1 MPRRVPAEEPNVMP
15 SRLLPRALP
24 RAVPLALLLSL
35 LAASPAGAQTNE
47 EFITELQ
54 AQAAVSWHGADL
66 AHDPV
71 YVRILGI
78 NDFHGELVPR
88 ALEIGGR
95 TRLLGGAATLA
106 GYVSAASGVSPDGAL
121 PPATLILI
129 AGDTVGASPPISGL
143 LRDEPTLA
151 VFNEFA
157 GKECPRLTPAWPSQ
171 PSPVPT
177 RCHVLAVPGN
187 HEFDRGTA
195 EFERQLYGGK
205 HPGGAVLGHDWEGMR
220 IPYLAANITRRA
232 DGRPLLPA
240 SAVIE
245 IDKVRI
251 GIIGAITAETPGLVV
266 AGRIADLAITAEA
279 AAINAEV
286 AKLKALHVNTIVL
299 VIHEGLRSPVTPQW
313 VAPLALEETSG
324 RLAEV
329 LGQLDGGIDVVVA
342 GHTHKFNNLM
352 VPLKDGKLVLVTQ
365 AIGTGS
371 GLSLIDLTIDRP
383 AGTVIAKSAR
393 IATLWADGGA
403 GLSPSKKI
411 ARIVNEA
418 NKATAAVVARPIG
431 VAAAALIRAETSSG
445 ESPLGNFVA
454 EAQRAAA
461 GSDFAFVN
469 AGGLRSDLPAGPI
482 TFGSIY
488 AVEPFGNVV
497 TRVSLT
503 GAEVL
508 ELLEEQWSGAHAAT
522 PRFLR
527 SAGLRYVFDLRR
539 APGHRVIAA
548 WDAANQPL
556 DRARRY
562 TVAVND
568 FLLGGGDFYPVLA
581 RAEDPVEVMT
591 DIAALE
597 AWIKR
602 SPGPIR
608 GTLDGRIERVDTPI
622 N

>member
-1 MPRRVPAEEPNVMP
+1 MP
-15 SRLLPRALP
+15 SRLSPRVQSFALLG
-24 RAVPLALLLSL
+24 LALIALRT
-35 LAASPAGAQTNE
+35 PAQTNE

-66 AHDPV
+66 AHDPLN
-71 YVRILGI
+71 VRIIGI

-88 ALEIGGR
+88 ALEINGK
-95 TRLLGGAATLA
+95 TRLLGGAAVLA
-106 GYVSAASGVSPDGAL
+106 GYVEAAGYVKDTGILDPDQAAHS
-121 PPATLILI
+121 ATLVLI

-151 VFNEFA
+151 IFNEFA
-157 GKECPRLTPAWPSQ
+157 GKECPRLTPAWSSQ
-171 PSPVPT
+171 PSPVVT
-177 RCHVLAVPGN
+177 HCRVLAVPGN
-187 HEFDRGTA
+187 HEFDKGTA
-195 EFERQLYGGK
+195 EFERLLYGGK
-205 HPGGAVLGHDWEGMR
+205 HPGGTVLGHDWEGMR

-232 DGRPLLPA
+232 DGRPLLPS
-240 SAVIE
+240 SAIIE
-245 IDKVRI
+245 MDRVRI

-266 AGRIADLAITAEA
+266 AGRIADLSISAEA

-286 AKLKALHVNTIVL
+286 KKLNALGVKTIVL

-313 VAPLALEETSG
+313 VAPLALEEVSG

-329 LGQLDGGIDVVVA
+329 LGALDGGIDVVVA
-342 GHTHKFNNLM
+342 GHTHKFNNVM
-352 VPLKDGKLVLVTQ
+352 VPLKDGKLALVTQ
-365 AIGTGS
+365 AIGTS
-371 GLSLIDLTIDRP
+371 SALSIIDLTIDRP

-393 IATLWADGGA
+393 IATTWADGGA
-403 GLSPSKKI
+403 GLSPSKKV
-411 ARIVNEA
+411 AKIVAAA
-418 NKATAAVVARPIG
+418 NKATAPIVARSIG
-431 VAAAALIRAETSSG
+431 VAASALVRAETPSG

-482 TFGSIY
+482 TFGAIY
-488 AVEPFGNVV
+488 AVEPFGNIV

-503 GAEVL
+503 GAEVV
-508 ELLEEQWSGAHAAT
+508 ELLEEQWSGSHAAS
-522 PRFLR
+522 PRYLR

-568 FLLGGGDFYPVLA
+568 FLLGGGDFYPVLSQA
-581 RAEDPVEVMT
+581 TDKTEVMT

-597 AWIKR
+597 AFIKK
-602 SPGPIR
+602 SPGPVS
-608 GTLDGRIERVDTPI
+608 GVLDGRLERVDTPI